1 MAESFHEILNEVS
14 SKGTEMDSSEVKVA
28 LQKMGGLFDDM
39 VAKVQVFGSE
49 NKDKRINN
57 ESLAKDNRELKAQ
70 VDSLTNQVNSLDDS
84 ALKAEIQTLKE
95 KEQKWTESARTNL
108 QKKLDKYATHT
119 NWDKA
124 KSFLDVS
131 QNEDGKIDL
140 TGLDPDG
147 IGNMSE
153 SLGKVEKLGLF
164 DSTGSPP
171 SSPTFGKG
179 TPKVEPNGGVPDDL
193 SDREQVSKF
202 VSQELQKAL

>member
-1 MAESFHEILNEVS
+1 MVESFHEILNEVS

-49 NKDKRINN
+49 NKDKRLNN

-70 VDSLTNQVNSLDDS
+70 IDSLSSQVNSLDDS
-84 ALKAEIQTLKE
+84 ALKAEIQTLKD
-95 KEQKWTESARTNL
+95 KEQKWTESARSNL
-108 QKKLDKYATHT
+108 QKKLDNYTSHS

-131 QNEDGKIDL
+131 QNDDGKIDL
-140 TGLDPDG
+140 TGLDPDA
-147 IGNMSE
+147 IANMTE
-153 SLGKVEKLGLF
+153 SVSKVEKLGLF
-164 DSTGSPP
+164 DASESTP

-179 TPKVEPNGGVPDDL
+179 TPKVEPNGGAPDDL

-202 VSQELQKAL
+202 VSKELQKAL

>member
-70 VDSLTNQVNSLDDS
+70 VDSLSSQVSSLDDS

-95 KEQKWTESARTNL
+95 KEKQWTESARSNL
-108 QKKLDKYATHT
+108 QKKLDKYSSHT

-131 QNEDGKIDL
+131 QNDDGKIDL
-140 TGLDPDG
+140 TGLDPDS
-147 IGNMSE
+147 IANMSA

-164 DSTGSPP
+164 EGSGPP
-171 SSPTFGKG
+171 PTPTFGKG
-179 TPKVEPNGGVPDDL
+179 TPKVQPNGEQPDDL

>member
-70 VDSLTNQVNSLDDS
+70 VDSLSNQVNSLDDS
-84 ALKAEIQTLKE
+84 ALKAEIQTLKD
-95 KEQKWTESARTNL
+95 KEQKWTDSARKNL
-108 QKKLDKYATHT
+108 QKKLDKYTSHS

-124 KSFLDVS
+124 SSFLDVS
-131 QNEDGKIDL
+131 QDDDGKIDL

-147 IGNMSE
+147 IANMTE
-153 SLGKVEKLGLF
+153 SVGKVEKLGLF
-164 DSTGSPP
+164 DGAISVPP
-171 SSPTFGKG
+171 SPTFGKG
-179 TPKVEPNGGVPDDL
+179 TPKVEPNGSVPDDL

-202 VSQELQKAL
+202 VSSELQKAL